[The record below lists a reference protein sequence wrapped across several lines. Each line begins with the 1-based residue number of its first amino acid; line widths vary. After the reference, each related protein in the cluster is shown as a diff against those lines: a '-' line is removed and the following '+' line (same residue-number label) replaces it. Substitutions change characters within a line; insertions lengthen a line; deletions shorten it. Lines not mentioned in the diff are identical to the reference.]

1 MNMYNHIP
9 APNNIKNQKA
19 YGQFINHTKASSYSK
34 SNNIFHEK
42 IIIPPIK
49 KPTNLMINNNNFNN
63 NVYFYQNYP
72 FQQEFENYNNINNF
86 YENQNKYFK
95 NNSRIIINNNQ
106 YNTNNFISSRNF
118 NETMISNIQTY
129 NAPPNN
135 DNFINT
141 PTQRINRNLSQSSYY
156 NNENIF
162 TQSSF
167 PIDNSKDNNF
177 LNYNTKMINLKNFT
191 IQKNGKTIGNIDINN
206 DYQEKYLSNSN
217 QMTNSSS
224 KNNYK
229 IKDNTKSYY
238 EPLNLNNS
246 NNIKGKIINNNVNK
260 SKISY
265 SQNGNKITNESNS
278 KKHQSKVKMKT
289 NNKIKITNNVNITKS
304 ASKNMNKD
312 NMSEAFDE
320 NDKFSIKL
328 STRKKNNFKIP
339 YNNIKLFKE
348 NENIN
353 DIKNKIIII
362 NNNNEKSQEKKA
374 KDEIKER
381 MFKNISFNKKEN
393 SYNEFRSNNNSNK
406 IPIAKKD
413 LKLDIKLP
421 NNNLESSDILDN
433 KMDEN
438 INIENHIGNYTT
450 ISHTNTID
458 NNYGNV
464 TPKKNELIK
473 IIFNDKDN
481 INNSNTNN
489 NSNNN
494 SNTNNN
500 NINTNNIT
508 NSINNSNTNNP
519 NNTNNTNN
527 NNNNNNNY
535 NKNSNN
541 NDNNGIKQIIKI
553 QSSNQERNK
562 IPKNTIRRAKA
573 KSKSN
578 IFNKNLIKEIT
589 NNKEEKSNKSKEKN
603 NSIITIKSMNQTFDR
618 NKIKIPTFLCNNK
631 SEESIKTDRISHN
644 KSPPKIINI
653 KQIINN
659 KSEKLNSSNNSEN
672 IAIGDLENE
681 ESKEIKIN
689 NFINKL
695 ENKFKT
701 SNPKD
706 NETCENIKIINKTKI
721 NKSKSTL
728 DNNGAKE
735 YKRDINYFKSYIH
748 KSIPGK
754 DSFGKRKINQDLHLV
769 KINMNDIEGFNLFG
783 VLDGHGEN
791 GHKVGPF
798 TRDFILEE
806 IKNNIA
812 KLNIKSLQEIYAT
825 LKKDNYS
832 IIKNAYQ
839 KVDEEISKQKFN
851 SNFSGTTC
859 VIVFQIGNN
868 LISAN
873 VGDSRAILIYNDNPK
888 DDELKDSKIFE
899 LSIDQKPELPEEKKR
914 IYSLG
919 GIVDQMLDGKGK
931 RNGPFRVWAGKQN
944 YPGLAMSRSIGDLKG
959 KSCGLISEPEIIE
972 YELNENSKYMI
983 ICSDGV
989 WEFLSNEDVMRI
1001 GIKYYIDNDINGFAN
1016 DIIKTSQYW
1025 WKREDIVMDDIT
1037 AVIVYF

>member
-1 MNMYNHIP
+1 MYNLIP
-9 APNNIKNQKA
+9 TPNYIKNQKG
-19 YGQFINHTKASSYSK
+19 YSQIVNHTKASSYTK

-49 KPTNLMINNNNFNN
+49 KPSNLMLNNNSNFNSN
-63 NVYFYQNYP
+63 DYFYHNYP
-72 FQQEFENYNNINNF
+72 FQQEFESYNNINNY

-95 NNSRIIINNNQ
+95 NNIGVNNINNNQ

-118 NETMISNIQTY
+118 NETIINNIQTY
-129 NAPPNN
+129 NAPQNN
-135 DNFINT
+135 DTFINI
-141 PTQRINRNLSQSSYY
+141 PSQRINRNLSQSSYY
-156 NNENIF
+156 NNTSIF
-162 TQSSF
+162 NQSSF
-167 PIDNSKDNNF
+167 PIDNSKDNIF
-177 LNYNTKMINLKNFT
+177 LNSKTKLIENSKMINLKNFT
-191 IQKNGKTIGNIDINN
+191 IQRNGKTIGNIDINS
-206 DYQEKYLSNSN
+206 DCQETYLSNSN

-229 IKDNTKSYY
+229 IKDNIKPYY
-238 EPLNLNNS
+238 EPFNLDNFN
-246 NNIKGKIINNNVNK
+246 NNINKGKITNHKENK
-260 SKISY
+260 SKLIDL
-265 SQNGNKITNESNS
+265 SQIGNKTRNENNS

-289 NNKIKITNNVNITKS
+289 NNTIKISNNVNFTKS
-304 ASKNMNKD
+304 ASKKD
-312 NMSEAFDE
+312 NLNEAFYD
-320 NDKFSIKL
+320 NDILSVKL
-328 STRKKNNFKIP
+328 TSRKKNAFKIP

-348 NENIN
+348 SENKNEIEN
-353 DIKNKIIII
+353 KNII
-362 NNNNEKSQEKKA
+362 NNNNFEKNNNIEKSKEKKE
-374 KDEIKER
+374 KDEKERKER
-381 MFKNISFNKKEN
+381 MFKNISFNKKQI
-393 SYNEFRSNNNSNK
+393 SYNEFQDKNNISK
-406 IPIAKKD
+406 IPIEKKN

-421 NNNLESSDILDN
+421 INNLESSDIIDN

-458 NNYGNV
+458 NNYGKEI
-464 TPKKNELIK
+464 PKKNEE
-473 IIFNDKDN
+473 
-481 INNSNTNN
+481 
-489 NSNNN
+489 
-494 SNTNNN
+494 N
-500 NINTNNIT
+500 NIFFNYKG
-508 NSINNSNTNNP
+508 
-519 NNTNNTNN
+519 NN
-527 NNNNNNNY
+527 NNNN
-535 NKNSNN
+535 
-541 NDNNGIKQIIKI
+541 DLKQIIKI
-553 QSSNQERNK
+553 ESNIIERNK
-562 IPKNTIRRAKA
+562 IPKNNIKRGKA

-578 IFNKNLIKEIT
+578 IFNKKFIKEIIS
-589 NNKEEKSNKSKEKN
+589 NKEEKSSKSKEKKYN
-603 NSIITIKSMNQTFDR
+603 INTQKSMNQTFDK
-618 NKIKIPTFLCNNK
+618 NKIKISINLNNNK

-653 KQIINN
+653 KQSINN
-659 KSEKLNSSNNSEN
+659 KNEKLNSSNNSEN
-672 IAIGDLENE
+672 IVIGDLENE

-695 ENKFKT
+695 ENKFKA
-701 SNPKD
+701 SIPKG
-706 NETCENIKIINKTKI
+706 NETCENITIINK
-721 NKSKSTL
+721 NKSNISKNTQ
-728 DNNGAKE
+728 DNNKVIE
-735 YKRDINYFKSYIH
+735 YKKDINYFRKYFYS
-748 KSIPGK
+748 SAPGK

-769 KINMNDIEGFNLFG
+769 KINMNNIEGFNLFG

-791 GHKVGPF
+791 GHKVCRF

-806 IKNNIA
+806 IENNIT
-812 KLNIKSLQEIYAT
+812 KLNSKSLQEIYAE

-859 VIVFQIGNN
+859 IIVFQIGNN

-888 DDELKDSKIFE
+888 DDKLEESKITE

-914 IYSLG
+914 IYKMG

-931 RNGPFRVWAGKQN
+931 RNGPYRVWAGKQN

-972 YELNENSKYMI
+972 YELNETSKYMI

-989 WEFLSNEDVMRI
+989 WEFLNNEDVMKI
-1001 GIKYYIDNDINGFAN
+1001 GIKYYIDNDIEGFVN

-1025 WKREDIVMDDIT
+1025 WKREDIIMDDIT